1 MLEQQDLEELLEQFF
16 KHYIRIKMYH
26 FQTGNYGAHKATDKY
41 LVTFLDN
48 FDRFMEVAQKHYKVS
63 QRQIKLDTDLM
74 NDQNYSEHLE
84 TFSGLLRAIKK
95 PLENDPDL
103 SNIADEM
110 LANVNQLKYLLTF
123 K

>member
-1 MLEQQDLEELLEQFF
+1 MLNQKELEELLEYFF

-41 LVTFLDN
+41 LITYLVN
-48 FDRFMEVAQKHYKVS
+48 FDRFMEVAQKQYKVG
-63 QRQIKLDTDLM
+63 QRDIKLDVDLM
-74 NDQNYSEHLE
+74 TDQDYLSHLD
-84 TFSGLLRAIKK
+84 TFSELLEALKNA
-95 PLENDPDL
+95 LHNDPDL